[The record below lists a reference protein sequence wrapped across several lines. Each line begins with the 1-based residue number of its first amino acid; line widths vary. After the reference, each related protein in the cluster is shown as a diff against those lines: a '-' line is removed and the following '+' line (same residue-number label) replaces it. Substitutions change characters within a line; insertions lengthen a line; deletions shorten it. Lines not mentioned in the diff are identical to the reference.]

1 MATAVAIFFA
11 VVQSAPRRGT
21 IEAAPRNT
29 LLLASPLMKRLGLLL
44 LTVAAFSVS
53 AAEPLPAQ
61 YSFNDLYRLTV
72 GGPPL
77 GAALPAAEAPLRV
90 AFAGAAAPAEPRF
103 TVRFPAP
110 ERWLLV
116 LAGLALAGWVAH
128 RRLSYL

>member
-1 MATAVAIFFA
+1 
-11 VVQSAPRRGT
+11 
-21 IEAAPRNT
+21 
-29 LLLASPLMKRLGLLL
+29 MKFLGLLL
-44 LTVAAFSVS
+44 ACFVFSAS

-72 GGPPL
+72 GRPVL
-77 GAALPAAEAPLRV
+77 GSQPAAEAPMRV
-90 AFAGAAAPAEPRF
+90 AMVAAAAGAEPRF
-103 TVRFPAP
+103 TIRQFPAT